1 MKEITINGTKVR
13 LWARTLDMFGWK
25 EVMNMTRLPF
35 LPEQGV
41 ALMPD
46 VHAGSGVP
54 IGTVLPCIKAVIPTA
69 VGNDAGCGM
78 RAVKTNIK
86 VSDISQDVLRK
97 VIMRGI
103 RKKVLIGDVVWKEP
117 QSEDLLPQGW
127 DFASLPALSANKGWK
142 LALRSMASQG
152 NGNHFEELQKDE
164 DGNLWIMIHSGS
176 RGLGGRVYMYYN
188 QLAKNLNAKYHSVV
202 TEDMYLPFLPK
213 GTPEFESYL
222 KEMQYCLEWAECN
235 RREMMRRTL
244 EVIGDAFPD
253 LTFEDAIDMHHNYVA
268 VEHHFGQELYVHRK
282 GAVCTGT
289 YSKTEEEGETFV
301 PNKVIIPGSM
311 GTCSYICEG
320 VPSELAYNSCS
331 HGAGRALSRTEAR
344 DLDMKSEVEKLD
356 KLGIVHGIRS
366 KQDLEECTSAYKDIH
381 QVLKDEEELVKPIVK
396 LQPIAVLKG

>member
-13 LWARTLDMFGWK
+13 IWARTLDMFGWK

-35 LPEQGV
+35 LPEQGI

-46 VHAGSGVP
+46 AHAGSGVP

-86 VSDISQDVLRK
+86 VSDISQEVLRK

-103 RKKVLIGDVVWKEP
+103 RKKVLIGDKVWKEP
-117 QSEDLLPQGW
+117 QPEDLLPQGW
-127 DFASLPALSANKGWK
+127 DFASLPALSANKGLK
-142 LALRSMASQG
+142 LALRSMATQG
-152 NGNHFEELQKDE
+152 GGNHFEELQKDE

-188 QLAKNLNAKYHSVV
+188 QLAKNLNAKYHSKV
-202 TEDMYLPFLPK
+202 TEDMYLPFLPE
-213 GTPEFESYL
+213 GTEEFESYL
-222 KEMQYCLEWAECN
+222 REMKFCLEWAECN
-235 RREMMRRTL
+235 RREMMRRTI
-244 EVIGDAFPD
+244 EVIGDTFPD
-253 LTFEDAIDMHHNYVA
+253 VQCEEPIDIHHNYVA
-268 VEHHFGQELYVHRK
+268 IERHYDQKLYVHRK
-282 GAVCTGT
+282 GAVCTGS
-289 YSKTEEEGETFV
+289 YSKNEQESETFV

-320 VPSELAYNSCS
+320 LPGELAYNSCS

-381 QVLKDEEELVKPIVK
+381 QVLKDEEDLVKPIVR

>member
-1 MKEITINGTKVR
+1 MNEIAINGTNVR
-13 LWARTLDMFGWK
+13 MWARTLDMFGWK

-46 VHAGSGVP
+46 AHAGSGVP

-289 YSKTEEEGETFV
+289 NSKTEEEGETFV

-320 VPSELAYNSCS
+320 LPSELAYNSCS

>member
-320 VPSELAYNSCS
+320 LPSELAYNSCS

-381 QVLKDEEELVKPIVK
+381 QVLKDEKELVKPIVK

>member
-103 RKKVLIGDVVWKEP
+103 RKKVLIGYVVWKEP